1 MVLEIYLNKLYLM
14 VFELYL
20 NMLTI
25 FRQVFERDMSYN
37 EDWTDVAILTLSV
50 VLLRQSLVRK
60 ESFTWKES
68 CES

>member
-37 EDWTDVAILTLSV
+37 ED
-50 VLLRQSLVRK
+50 
-60 ESFTWKES
+60 
-68 CES
+68 